1 MAQVDATRSPW
12 PDRRRRAAQLRER
25 HPFAA
30 EVLTL
35 YLALLDVQEPAFA
48 AAAGAPPEAA
58 ARLARELLPKVIDV
72 TVAAG
77 PAKLAESA
85 VARFHSADLDDVVGR
100 WLRGAEQS
108 LVDRYLARAA
118 CAPVLEAMDP
128 EGLAV
133 LCPGDPPHEI
143 RTPPPRFRGDP
154 GERSAQRCPR
164 CGGPPQ
170 LGYFALTDETLVT
183 GPRHLVCA
191 RCAATWVHPRLVC
204 AGCGEQ
210 TSGRLPVYTEAERF
224 PHARIDA
231 CETCQRYLL
240 GFDLRRDA
248 EAVPVVD
255 ELAALPLDLYARER
269 GLRKVTPNLM
279 GF

>member
-1 MAQVDATRSPW
+1 MEQPNATRSPW
-12 PDRRRRAAQLRER
+12 TDRRRRAHHLRDR

-35 YLALLDVQEPAFA
+35 YLALLDVQEPACA
-48 AAAGAPPEAA
+48 AAAGTPPDA
-58 ARLARELLPKVIDV
+58 ARDIARELLPLVIDA
-72 TVAAG
+72 TAAAG
-77 PAKLAESA
+77 PAKLAQSA
-85 VARFHSADLDDVVGR
+85 VARFHSADLDDVIDR

-118 CAPVLEAMDP
+118 CAPVLEAMDQSA
-128 EGLAV
+128 LAV
-133 LCPGDPPHEI
+133 LCPGTRDA
-143 RTPPPRFRGDP
+143 R
-154 GERSAQRCPR
+154 RCPR

-170 LGYFALTDETLVT
+170 LGFFALSGEDLVT

-191 RCAATWVHPRLVC
+191 RCAATWVHPRMVC
-204 AGCGEQ
+204 AGCGEE
-210 TSGRLPVYTEAERF
+210 TSARLPIYSEAERF

-231 CETCQRYLL
+231 CETCRRYLL
-240 GFDLRRDA
+240 AFDLRRDV
-248 EAVPVVD
+248 ETVPVVD

-269 GLRKVTPNLM
+269 GLQKVTPNLM

>member
-1 MAQVDATRSPW
+1 MSESWWKATDKPCRWEKS
-12 PDRRRRAAQLRER
+12 DLRKSN
-25 HPFAA
+25 
-30 EVLTL
+30 T
-35 YLALLDVQEPAFA
+35 
-48 AAAGAPPEAA
+48 
-58 ARLARELLPKVIDV
+58 
-72 TVAAG
+72 
-77 PAKLAESA
+77 
-85 VARFHSADLDDVVGR
+85 
-100 WLRGAEQS
+100 
-108 LVDRYLARAA
+108 
-118 CAPVLEAMDP
+118 
-128 EGLAV
+128 
-133 LCPGDPPHEI
+133 
-143 RTPPPRFRGDP
+143 
-154 GERSAQRCPR
+154 
-164 CGGPPQ
+164 
-170 LGYFALTDETLVT
+170 
-183 GPRHLVCA
+183 A

-210 TSGRLPVYTEAERF
+210 TSARLPVYTEAERF

>member
-1 MAQVDATRSPW
+1 MEQPQTTRSPW
-12 PDRRRRAAQLRER
+12 PERRRRALQLRER

-35 YLALLDVQEPAFA
+35 YLALLDVQEPAYA
-48 AAAGAPPEAA
+48 AAAGAAPEQ
-58 ARLARELLPKVIDV
+58 ARALARQLLPRVV
-72 TVAAG
+72 EATTAAG
-77 PAKLAESA
+77 PARLVESA
-85 VARFHSADLDDVVGR
+85 VARFHAADLDDVIGR

-108 LVDRYLARAA
+108 ASDRYLARAA
-118 CAPVLEAMDP
+118 CGPVLEAMGP
-128 EGLAV
+128 AALAV
-133 LCPGDPPHEI
+133 L
-143 RTPPPRFRGDP
+143 FP
-154 GERSAQRCPR
+154 GERDARRCPH

-170 LGYFALTDETLVT
+170 LGFFGLSGEALVT

-191 RCAATWVHPRLVC
+191 RCAASWVHPRMVC
-204 AGCGEQ
+204 AGCGEE
-210 TSGRLPVYTEAERF
+210 TSARLPVYSEAERF

-231 CETCQRYLL
+231 CETCRRYLL

-255 ELAALPLDLYARER
+255 ELAALPLDLYASER
-269 GLRKVTPNLM
+269 GLRKVTPNAM